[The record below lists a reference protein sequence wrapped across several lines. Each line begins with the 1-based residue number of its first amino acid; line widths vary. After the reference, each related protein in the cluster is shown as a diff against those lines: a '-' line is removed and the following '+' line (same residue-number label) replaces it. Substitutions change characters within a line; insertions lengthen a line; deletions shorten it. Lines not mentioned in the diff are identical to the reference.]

1 MWYKILITIF
11 LTSALLSCQQQK
23 ASENEEHAA
32 HQAATAS
39 ADTTA
44 KKPLSPHRMA
54 MSNIGNTHV
63 HIEYGSPGVR
73 GRVIWGGLV
82 AYNQVWVAGAH
93 NATSIDFSTDVKING
108 QVIPKGKYAFFTI
121 PGEQEWTLILN
132 KNYEQH
138 LADEYNEKEDILRLK
153 VKPEILPEVQESL
166 TYTVEPI
173 NDNKGKISMIWEKV
187 KVSFEVESM

>member
-11 LTSALLSCQQQK
+11 LASAILSCQQQK
-23 ASENEEHAA
+23 APASDEHAA

-82 AYNQVWVAGAH
+82 AYDQVWVAGAH
-93 NATSIDFSTDVKING
+93 NATSIDFSTDVKINE
-108 QVIPKGKYAFFTI
+108 QVIPKGKYAFFII
-121 PGEQEWTLILN
+121 PGEQDWTLILN
-132 KNYEQH
+132 KNYDQH
-138 LADEYNEKEDILRLK
+138 LADEYNEKEDVIRLK
-153 VKPEILPEVQESL
+153 VKPETLPEVQESL
-166 TYTVEPI
+166 TYIVQPI
-173 NDNKGKISMIWEKV
+173 DDKKGKVSMGWEKV
-187 KVSFEVESM
+187 VVSFEVEGM

>member
-1 MWYKILITIF
+1 MLHKIIMIVAISTTF
-11 LTSALLSCQQQK
+11 LGCQQQK
-23 ASENEEHAA
+23 PTAADEHAG
-32 HQAATAS
+32 HQTAEV

-54 MSNIGNTHV
+54 MSNVGNTHV

-108 QVIPKGKYAFFTI
+108 QVITKGKYAFFTI

-132 KNYEQH
+132 KNYDQH
-138 LADEYNEKEDILRLK
+138 LADEYDQKEDVLRLK
-153 VKPEILPEVQESL
+153 VKPEILLEVQESL
-166 TYTVEPI
+166 TYTVEPM
-173 NDNKGKISMIWEKV
+173 DDKKGKVSMSWEKV
-187 KVSFEVESM
+187 KVGFEVESM